1 MKAKETA
8 VVLIEFQND
17 FCKEGGK
24 LHDGVKGELARQNTI
39 PNAMKLAEEARK
51 KGATVIHSPFVFNEK
66 YFEDHQMQGIVK
78 AVADGDAFREGSW
91 GAEIIDEL
99 KPQEGDQVVG
109 GKCTLCGFNKT
120 NLDELLKQG
129 DIKNVVI
136 GGFLTNFCVEST
148 ARTAYDRGY
157 GVTIIQDATA
167 ANSEEEQNH
176 SEQKIFPLLGQTL
189 SVDQFISQL
198 EE

>member
-8 VVLIEFQND
+8 IVLIEFQNE

-24 LHDGVKGELARQNTI
+24 LYDGVKGEIARQNTI
-39 PNAMKLAEEARK
+39 QNAAKLAQAARE
-51 KGATVIHSPFVFNEK
+51 KGALVIHSPFVFNEK

-78 AVADGDAFREGSW
+78 AVADGDALREGTW

-99 KPQEGDQVVG
+99 KPQEGDKIVG

-120 NLDELLKQG
+120 NLDDLLKEG
-129 DIKNVVI
+129 NIKNVVI

-148 ARTAYDRGY
+148 ARTAYDKGY
-157 GVTIIQDATA
+157 GVTIMKDATA
-167 ANSEEEQNH
+167 ATSEEEQNH
-176 SEQKIFPLLGQTL
+176 AEQKIFPLLGQTL
-189 SVDQFISQL
+189 SVDQFLEQL